1 MEFVYYAPAMW
12 TVRTS
17 SWLLGV
23 ALAASACL
31 PDTGGIAPP
40 DDRLIFPVGLAIT
53 PNDNFLL
60 AVNSNFNLRYNAGT
74 LVALDLSVLDEHL
87 ASSPDG
93 TGVFWSTECGND
105 GVSSVSQDDQNC
117 FVDESSLILADETL
131 RIGAFASDLE
141 ITPTGDRAIVPVRG
155 ERSILLIDVDEA
167 GPDII
172 SCGEGADLRCDSA
185 HKVTSNAAHT
195 LPIEP
200 YEVAVTELEETG
212 PDGETTPVTLGFAT
226 HLAGGEVSLFSISRG
241 EPGSPVQAELL
252 SVLGGVVGGASG
264 IASYGNE
271 VFVAGRHDA
280 TPHVA
285 VLEVLTDSENGSYT
299 SNPWFNQTD
308 HIDVGT
314 EMYAGTDAR
323 GIAVSPDGTQAFLAT
338 RTPSALLKIDL
349 DSLEL
354 VDQTTVCMSPSV
366 VATYAYDGQTPG
378 YPDDDT
384 LYAFVLCFL
393 TGQVYVVDTNLMQVE
408 VRATGSGPQAIAFD
422 DTRRLAYIAN
432 FRESNIT
439 VLQAVP
445 PFSQLKDASGRVVV
459 IGAPRLTQSHD

>member
-1 MEFVYYAPAMW
+1 MW
-12 TVRTS
+12 SACSRP
-17 SWLLGV
+17 WLAAV
-23 ALAASACL
+23 ALVASACL
-31 PDTGGIAPP
+31 PDTGGIEPP
-40 DDRLIFPVGLAIT
+40 SDRLIFPVGLATT
-53 PNDNFLL
+53 PSDNFLL

-87 ASSPDG
+87 ASALDG
-93 TGVFWSTECGND
+93 PGVYYSTECGED
-105 GVSSVSQDDQNC
+105 GVSAPSQDDQYC
-117 FVDESSLILADETL
+117 FVDDGSLILEEETL

-141 ITPTGDRAIVPVRG
+141 LTPAGDRAVIPVRG
-155 ERSILLIDVDEA
+155 ERAIQLVDVDEA
-167 GPDII
+167 GPDVI

-185 HKVTSNAAHT
+185 HQVTSNSAHT

-200 YEVAVTELEETG
+200 YEIAVTELEETDPG
-212 PDGETTPVTLGFAT
+212 GGSTPVTLGFAT

-252 SVLGGVVGGASG
+252 SVLDGVVGGASG
-264 IASYGNE
+264 IASFENE
-271 VFVAGRHDA
+271 VYVAGRHDA

-308 HIDVGT
+308 HVDLVT

-323 GIAVSPDGTQAFLAT
+323 GIAVSPDGSLAFLAT
-338 RTPSALLKIDL
+338 RTPDALLKIDL
-349 DSLEL
+349 ESLQL
-354 VDQTTVCMSPSV
+354 IDQTTVCLDPSV
-366 VATYAYDGQTPG
+366 VATYVYDGLTPG

-393 TGQVYVVDTNLMQVE
+393 TGQTYVVDTRLMQVE

-422 DTRRLAYIAN
+422 DTRRLVYIAN
-432 FRESNIT
+432 FSESNIT

-445 PFSQLKDASGRVVV
+445 PFSQLKDASGRVVR
-459 IGAPRLTQSHD
+459 IGEPRRAKSND